1 MNSVF
6 QASVLTHGLSLMKT
20 SLCELR
26 GLNGEDG
33 GHGWWDYQRSV
44 FPVSHR
50 TQRFI
55 NSNLLHIS
63 DSPWIYCLTSRMRL
77 FFWTQNPVFVLDLP
91 LSVSSEWFG
100 RGLNILWQGEQS
112 ISEYVMLHIPISVI
126 FGMINCRDLFAKTSL
141 KQRNVFLNC
150 LAPPERPHP
159 EENNGKQL
167 FDLIE

>member
-6 QASVLTHGLSLMKT
+6 QASVLTRGLSLMKT

-50 TQRFI
+50 TRRFI

-63 DSPWIYCLTSRMRL
+63 DSPWIYCLMSRMRL
-77 FFWTQNPVFVLDLP
+77 FFWTQNPLFVLDFS
-91 LSVSSEWFG
+91 LSVSSERLG
-100 RGLNILWQGEQS
+100 RWLNVLLAFVASQGERY
-112 ISEYVMLHIPISVI
+112 IPEYVTLHIHISVI
-126 FGMINCRDLFAKTSL
+126 LGMINCTDLFAKTSL
-141 KQRNVFLNC
+141 SSKTRRL
-150 LAPPERPHP
+150 
-159 EENNGKQL
+159 
-167 FDLIE
+167 